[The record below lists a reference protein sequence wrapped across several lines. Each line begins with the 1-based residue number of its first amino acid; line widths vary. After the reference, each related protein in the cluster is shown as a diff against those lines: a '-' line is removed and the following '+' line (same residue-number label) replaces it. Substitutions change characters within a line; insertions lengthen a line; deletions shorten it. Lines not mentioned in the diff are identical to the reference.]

1 MVHPSLPVVLSILIL
16 VGGLEHS
23 FIFQYIWDN
32 PSHWLLYFSGRSK
45 PPTSITIINNHILGI
60 IIPSDFH
67 FFRGVGIPPTSYQL
81 TIYIFF
87 FHPSPVVFGVFDRRG
102 FFHATDQVLG
112 TKRNGFSVSLA
123 RSEKI
128 SSCRGD
134 VWSYGDGSSYLWNYC
149 ILLGKNHPDKTNFDL
164 GYLGV
169 GYTWTYRVST
179 HNQAAKWGFTWVY
192 HDLPSKI
199 SEQTTAGIEGA
210 PWCIIRFVWKWAE
223 ITWNYHHQCIAM
235 FVKWWMPCFQTN
247 PGGVT
252 TGQLAIGI

>member
-1 MVHPSLPVVLSILIL
+1 MIQQWSTIDVRIAVQKPYGSPIIASCII
-16 VGGLEHS
+16 HS
-23 FIFQYIWDN
+23 YTGWWFGTFFYFPKYIYIWDN

-81 TIYIFF
+81 TIYIYF

-128 SSCRGD
+128 SSCRG
-134 VWSYGDGSSYLWNYC
+134 GCLKLWGWVK
-149 ILLGKNHPDKTNFDL
+149 LLVKLLHITGKKTIQIKRTLTWGTL
-164 GYLGV
+164 G
-169 GYTWTYRVST
+169 
-179 HNQAAKWGFTWVY
+179 
-192 HDLPSKI
+192 
-199 SEQTTAGIEGA
+199 
-210 PWCIIRFVWKWAE
+210 
-223 ITWNYHHQCIAM
+223 
-235 FVKWWMPCFQTN
+235 
-247 PGGVT
+247 
-252 TGQLAIGI
+252 